1 MFPDLLLNTHNL
13 GPEVRFAPG
22 LVTSHIQIESVEIGE
37 ARERN
42 QTANV
47 SQGWKAAENRTE
59 APPFLVPQIF
69 KFFIEVSLKLKY
81 TFLEQ
86 FNLCS
91 LSLDRVQLERL
102 VQ

>member
-22 LVTSHIQIESVEIGE
+22 TVTSDIQIKSVEMSE

-42 QTANV
+42 QTADV

-59 APPFLVPQIF
+59 APPFLVPQI
-69 KFFIEVSLKLKY
+69 S
-81 TFLEQ
+81 
-86 FNLCS
+86 
-91 LSLDRVQLERL
+91 RL
-102 VQ
+102 FWR